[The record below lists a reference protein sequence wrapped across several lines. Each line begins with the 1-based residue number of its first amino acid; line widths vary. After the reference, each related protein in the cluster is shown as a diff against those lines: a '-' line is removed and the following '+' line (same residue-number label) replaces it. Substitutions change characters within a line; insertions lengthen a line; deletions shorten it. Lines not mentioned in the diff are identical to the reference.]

1 MRACGHAKS
10 NQPPGR
16 APVGWSVV
24 VRLNDGRRLYYST
37 SRDAQGQA
45 EWTPRLNQAERF
57 ATRAEADRLAAAMQ
71 TNSAAMEYEVVR
83 LPQA

>member
-1 MRACGHAKS
+1 MRSRTSRKAE
-10 NQPPGR
+10 R
-16 APVGWSVV
+16 APAWGVV
-24 VRLNDGRRLYYST
+24 VRLNDGRRLYYSA
-37 SRDAQGQA
+37 SREAQGQA

-57 ATRAEADRLAAAMQ
+57 PTQADADRLATAMQ